1 MFETWNLILDFN
13 LIIFHYTHQHGLDHQ
28 CRHEELAANERWPAL
43 WHGSAVFFFFRNPFL
58 VFLASMWLP
67 IVAPWKCSSSLT
79 TIAGL
84 GDEVLIPT
92 EGTVEVSSPSA
103 NPVAESAL
111 STGADYNDLGSF
123 TTSELISICGML

>member
-1 MFETWNLILDFN
+1 MLQNL
-13 LIIFHYTHQHGLDHQ
+13 
-28 CRHEELAANERWPAL
+28 
-43 WHGSAVFFFFRNPFL
+43 
-58 VFLASMWLP
+58 
-67 IVAPWKCSSSLT
+67 KCSSSLT

-123 TTSELISICGML
+123 TTCGTHLHHRNALEDLYVDML